1 MWALIKR
8 GSPLSLYSFTVIG
21 DTIFAVASPP
31 GAAERGVLRISG
43 PRALQ
48 LAGEVVESELP
59 PRRSVLETAVHILG
73 HRVPCLVLVMPGPG
87 SYTGED
93 VVELHL
99 PGSPLLLEKLGERLR
114 PAGRDALP
122 GEFTRRAYE
131 NGRLGLTEAEAVL
144 DLIHAATQDDRA
156 KALDMLEGGL
166 SESVDGVRSLVQD
179 ALALLESGLDF
190 TEGETGTVAAESW
203 LRLLRTALQMVQS
216 METALPQAR
225 TGGEVLL
232 VGAGNAGKSSLCNA
246 LAGEQAVLTAEGSGT
261 TRDVLRVPLTDEI
274 TLLDAP
280 GDVEDPSVTEAR
292 ALDLRDRV
300 AHGCDAALLVVDLTA
315 PLVVHPRLPVLA
327 TVLTKVD
334 LVPELPATL
343 ERSLPAA
350 PRFLVCNHTGQGL
363 EQLRRFLLQRVGGGP
378 SGRGNRVRDILARSR
393 LRLADAV
400 TATESGEPVEIV
412 AVELGEVLGLLD
424 EVHGRSTPED
434 LLDRIFSRFCLGK

>member
-48 LAGEVVESELP
+48 LAGEVVESELQ

-114 PAGRDALP
+114 PVGRDALP

-166 SESVDGVRSLVQD
+166 SESVDGVRALVQD

-216 METALPQAR
+216 VETALPQAR
-225 TGGEVLL
+225 SGGEVLL

-246 LAGEQAVLTAEGSGT
+246 LAGEQARRGQCWSLFPP
-261 TRDVLRVPLTDEI
+261 LR
-274 TLLDAP
+274 
-280 GDVEDPSVTEAR
+280 SWAR
-292 ALDLRDRV
+292 GASPAHRV
-300 AHGCDAALLVVDLTA
+300 
-315 PLVVHPRLPVLA
+315 
-327 TVLTKVD
+327 
-334 LVPELPATL
+334 
-343 ERSLPAA
+343 
-350 PRFLVCNHTGQGL
+350 
-363 EQLRRFLLQRVGGGP
+363 
-378 SGRGNRVRDILARSR
+378 
-393 LRLADAV
+393 
-400 TATESGEPVEIV
+400 
-412 AVELGEVLGLLD
+412 
-424 EVHGRSTPED
+424 
-434 LLDRIFSRFCLGK
+434 